1 MSDTS
6 DLEKTES
13 PTHRRLEQAR
23 EKGQVARS
31 RELNTLTSLLGA
43 AIGLLVL
50 GPSIIDSLRD
60 LLVQGLSF
68 DYKTLIAS
76 QSLGVLLGKAAFDVL
91 LALLPLMLLLAFLA
105 LASPAVLGGFAFN
118 VDSLMPKFERID
130 PMKGLG
136 RIFSKN
142 GLVELCKALAKFA
155 LVGSVIVFT
164 LMSVVDEISQ
174 LAGNDLNFALGEAG
188 SLLTWCF
195 LIFSCALLLVAGV
208 DVPWQVWQHTQQLM
222 MTKQEVKDE
231 SKEQEGRPEV
241 KSAIRQKQIEMSQR
255 RMMDDVK
262 KADVVITNPTHY
274 AVAICYDKQSGRAPT
289 VVAKGKD
296 HIAAKIRELAGEH
309 KVTIFS
315 APPLARALY
324 FSTDL
329 NQEIPEKLF
338 VAVAQV
344 LAYIY
349 QLRNAVLNR
358 TTPPT
363 PPQNLPVP
371 PELDKGMTS

>member
-1 MSDTS
+1 MSDAS

-23 EKGQVARS
+23 EKGQVTRS

-43 AIGLLVL
+43 AIGLIVF
-50 GPSIIDSLRD
+50 GPSIIDALRE
-60 LLVQGLSF
+60 LLVQGLAF
-68 DYKTLIAS
+68 DYKTLVAS
-76 QSLGVLLGKAAFDVL
+76 QSMGMLLGSAAMDVL
-91 LALLPLMLLLAFLA
+91 GALLPLMLLLAFLA

-118 VDSLMPKFERID
+118 PDLLMPKFERID
-130 PMKGLG
+130 PAKGLA
-136 RIFSKN
+136 RIFSKQ

-155 LVGSVIVFT
+155 LVGSVILFT
-164 LMSVVDEISQ
+164 LFRVVGEISQ
-174 LAGNDLNFALGEAG
+174 LAGHDLGFALGEAG

-195 LIFSCALLLVAGV
+195 LIFSTALLLVAGL
-208 DVPWQVWQHTQQLM
+208 DVPWQIWQHTQQLM

-262 KADVVITNPTHY
+262 KADVIITNPTHY
-274 AVAICYDKQSGRAPT
+274 AVALCYDKQSGRAPT
-289 VVAKGKD
+289 VVAKGRD
-296 HIAAKIRELAGEH
+296 HIAAKIRELAAEH
-309 KVTIFS
+309 RVTIFS

-324 FSTDL
+324 FSTEI

-371 PELDKGMTS
+371 PELDKGTQ

>member
-1 MSDTS
+1 MSDAS

-23 EKGQVARS
+23 EKGQVTRS

-43 AIGLLVL
+43 AVGLFVF
-50 GPSIIDSLRD
+50 GPAIIDALRAT
-60 LLVQGLSF
+60 LVQGLAF
-68 DYKTLIAS
+68 DYKALVA
-76 QSLGVLLGKAAFDVL
+76 QHSLGMLLGNAALDIL
-91 LALLPLMLLLAFLA
+91 MALLPLMLLLVFLA
-105 LASPAVLGGFAFN
+105 LASPAILGGFAFN
-118 VDSLMPKFERID
+118 GELLLPRFERID
-130 PMKGLG
+130 PAKGLA
-136 RIFSKN
+136 RIFSKQ
-142 GLVELCKALAKFA
+142 GLVELCKALAKFT
-155 LVGSVIVFT
+155 LVGLVILFT
-164 LMSVVDEISQ
+164 LYRVVDEISQ
-174 LAGNDLNFALGEAG
+174 LAGFELGFALSEAG
-188 SLLTWCF
+188 SLLLWCF
-195 LIFSCALLLVAGV
+195 LAFSGTLLLVAGI
-208 DVPWQVWQHTQQLM
+208 DVPWQLWQHKQQLM

-241 KSAIRQKQIEMSQR
+241 KMAIRQKQMEIAQR
-255 RMMDDVK
+255 RMMDEVK

-274 AVAICYDKQSGRAPT
+274 AVALRYDKASGRAPT

-296 HIAAKIRELAGEH
+296 LVAAKIRELAAEH
-309 KVTIFS
+309 RVTLFS

-329 NQEIPEKLF
+329 NREIPEKLF

-358 TTPPT
+358 TTMPT
-363 PPQNLPVP
+363 PPQDLPVP
-371 PELDKGMTS
+371 EEFEKGLK

>member
-1 MSDTS
+1 MSDAS

-43 AIGLLVL
+43 AIGMLVM
-50 GPSIIDSLRD
+50 GPSIIDALRE

-76 QSLGVLLGKAAFDVL
+76 QSLGVLLGKAALGVVM
-91 LALLPLMLLLAFLA
+91 ALLPLMLLLAFLA
-105 LASPAVLGGFAFN
+105 LASPAVLGGFSFN
-118 VDSLMPKFERID
+118 VDTLMPKFERID
-130 PMKGLG
+130 PMKGLA

-142 GLVELCKALAKFA
+142 GLMELCKALAKFA

-164 LMSVVDEISQ
+164 LMRVVDEISQ
-174 LAGNDLNFALGEAG
+174 LAGYDLNFALGEAG

-195 LIFSCALLLVAGV
+195 LVFSAALLLVAGV

-274 AVAICYDKQSGRAPT
+274 AVALCYDKANGRAPT

-296 HIAAKIRELAGEH
+296 HIAAKIRELAAEH
-309 KVTIFS
+309 KVSIFS

-371 PELDKGMTS
+371 PELDKGAQ

>member
-1 MSDTS
+1 MADS

-13 PTHRRLEQAR
+13 PTPRRLEEAR
-23 EKGQVARS
+23 KKGQVTRS

-43 AIGLLVL
+43 AIGMLVFGPAIIDALRTLLV
-50 GPSIIDSLRD
+50 G
-60 LLVQGLSF
+60 GLSF
-68 DYKTLIAS
+68 DYKALTA
-76 QSLGVLLGKAAFDVL
+76 QHSLGMLLGTASLDML
-91 LALLPLMLLLAFLA
+91 MALLPLLLLLTVLA
-105 LASPAVLGGFAFN
+105 LLSPVALGGWAFSA
-118 VDSLMPKFERID
+118 DLLFPKFERID
-130 PMKGLG
+130 PARGLA
-136 RIFSKN
+136 RIFSSH
-142 GLVELCKALAKFA
+142 GLVELCKALGKFV
-155 LVGSVIVFT
+155 LVGAVILFT
-164 LMSVVDEISQ
+164 LSKVVDEISQ
-174 LAGNDLNFALGEAG
+174 LAGYDLNFALGEAG
-188 SLLTWCF
+188 SLLLWCF
-195 LIFSCALLLVAGV
+195 LAFSATLLLVVAV
-208 DVPWQVWQHTQQLM
+208 DVPYQIWSQNKQLM
-222 MTKQEVKDE
+222 MTKQEVKEEAKE
-231 SKEQEGRPEV
+231 SEGRPEV
-241 KSAIRQKQIEMSQR
+241 KMAIRQKQMEIAQR

-274 AVAICYDKQSGRAPT
+274 AVALSYDKAGGRAPT

-296 HIAAKIRELAGEH
+296 LIAAKIRELAAEH

-315 APPLARALY
+315 APPLARALF

-358 TTPPT
+358 TTPPV

-371 PELDKGMTS
+371 DEFEKGKT

>member
-1 MSDTS
+1 MSDAS

-23 EKGQVARS
+23 EKGQVTRS
-31 RELNTLTSLLGA
+31 RELNTLASLLGA
-43 AIGLLVL
+43 SIGLLVF
-50 GPSIIDSLRD
+50 GPSIIDALRA
-60 LLVQGLSF
+60 LLVQGLAF

-76 QSLGVLLGKAAFDVL
+76 QSMGLLLGNAAMDVL

-105 LASPAVLGGFAFN
+105 LVSPAVLGGFAFN
-118 VDSLMPKFERID
+118 GDHLMPKFERID
-130 PMKGLG
+130 PMKGLA

-155 LVGSVIVFT
+155 LVGSVILFT
-164 LMSVVDEISQ
+164 LFRVVGDISQ
-174 LAGNDLNFALGEAG
+174 LAGYDLGFALGEAG

-195 LIFSCALLLVAGV
+195 LVFSLALLLVAGL
-208 DVPWQVWQHTQQLM
+208 DVPWQIWQHTQQLM

-241 KSAIRQKQIEMSQR
+241 KSAIRQKQMEMSQR

-262 KADVVITNPTHY
+262 KADVIITNPTHY
-274 AVAICYDKQSGRAPT
+274 AVALCYDRQSGHAPT

-296 HIAAKIRELAGEH
+296 HLAAKIREIAAEH
-309 KVTIFS
+309 KVSIFS

-363 PPQNLPVP
+363 PPHNLPVP
-371 PELDKGMTS
+371 DEFEKGKT